1 MPTLP
6 WTTQVSTSLPCEDSA
21 QPLARRVRE
30 SLLTSILHGE
40 FAPGDR
46 ITEPELAERLQV
58 SRVPVREALREL
70 ESLGLLESRK
80 HTGVFVRRL
89 GKKETTDLYGLR
101 SLLEAHASGL
111 AAKTAG
117 PALLSTLKALV
128 KQMDHAAANGEIATY
143 YSANLSFHWEIV
155 SQCGNDEIVASYRG
169 LVQKLHVARMRNLS
183 SIPAMQTSQQQHQ
196 AILNAIAQGDSEQAY
211 QLAYAHVTAASQ
223 RFLGVLP

>member
-1 MPTLP
+1 MPSLP
-6 WTTQVSTSLPCEDSA
+6 WTAAASAALTAEDSA

-46 ITEPELAERLQV
+46 ITEPEVAERLQV

-89 GKKETTDLYGLR
+89 SNKETTDLYGLR
-101 SLLEAHASGL
+101 SLLEAHASRH
-111 AAKTAG
+111 AAQTAT
-117 PALLSTLKALV
+117 PALLATLGALV
-128 KQMDHAAANGEIATY
+128 QQMDHAAANGELAAY

-183 SIPAMQTSQQQHQ
+183 SVPAMQASQQQHQ
-196 AILNAIAQGDSEQAY
+196 AILNAIAQGHSEQAY
-211 QLAYAHVTAASQ
+211 QLAYAHVTAACQ
-223 RFLGVLP
+223 RFLGDPP